1 MMQIDRS
8 KTNKVFRDDLLN
20 SFSGQYMIYIK
31 IKTASDV
38 FNLCDIIVV
47 WSIQVYHDIF
57 VLIRN
62 L

>member
-1 MMQIDRS
+1 MQIDRS

-31 IKTASDV
+31 IKAASDV
-38 FNLCDIIVV
+38 LNLCHIIVV
-47 WSIQVYHDIF
+47 WSIQDYHDIF